1 MVLGEGMGVFWDK
14 GVVNK
19 PSRSKGQPE
28 ESGEHESQARGSD
41 LDSVKIDIGVKK
53 KKNKMGQ

>member
-53 KKNKMGQ
+53 KKE